1 MVIASIS
8 QRFRF
13 MMEGA
18 VYMLRCAVCGAGRVG
33 DGRDSLKNPHERE
46 VFAGVENGM
55 GYRSGFE
62 FSPRRTDA
70 GVDSCV
76 YV

>member
-1 MVIASIS
+1 
-8 QRFRF
+8 

-18 VYMLRCAVCGAGRVG
+18 VYVLRYAVCGAGRAG
-33 DGRDSLKNPHERE
+33 KGRDGLKNPHERE

-62 FSPRRTDA
+62 LSPLRMDVGATF
-70 GVDSCV
+70 
-76 YV
+76 